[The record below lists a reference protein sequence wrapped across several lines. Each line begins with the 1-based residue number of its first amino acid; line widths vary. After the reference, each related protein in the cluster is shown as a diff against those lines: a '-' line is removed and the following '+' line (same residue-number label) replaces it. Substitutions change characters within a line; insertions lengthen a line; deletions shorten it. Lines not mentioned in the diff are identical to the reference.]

1 MRPVKRW
8 DYKTRDGEA
17 IGYVVRMEGE
27 ISPTYG
33 KAEKQIIP
41 YFRTDGK
48 PGIPDDHSTHLRIY
62 GLDYITDFAEPI
74 YIVEG
79 EKCAAALHGLDL
91 QAVTSLGGSCQAVK
105 ADWSTLRDASHIYI
119 LPDND
124 EPGMRY
130 AKAVYDQVRHFPFL
144 HEIKL
149 VQFPMYEKGDVCDF
163 LASRDGMESWDGLS
177 PIEGVSL
184 GDISLGSV
192 SLGIDP
198 LRNDPLDDPSLE
210 TAFLRHADALEN
222 DSLGSTLSME
232 FERYRDINAAPIPN
246 DWLFQT
252 TKTQYHLITV
262 NDFTRMELPKRE
274 MLRAPWMPEGSISM
288 VFADRGIG
296 KTFFCLS
303 CVTALYGLGLHAWT
317 RL

>member
-149 VQFPMYEKGDVCDF
+149 VQFPMYEKGDVC
-163 LASRDGMESWDGLS
+163 GY
-177 PIEGVSL
+177 
-184 GDISLGSV
+184 
-192 SLGIDP
+192 P
-198 LRNDPLDDPSLE
+198 L
-210 TAFLRHADALEN
+210 
-222 DSLGSTLSME
+222 
-232 FERYRDINAAPIPN
+232 
-246 DWLFQT
+246 
-252 TKTQYHLITV
+252 
-262 NDFTRMELPKRE
+262 
-274 MLRAPWMPEGSISM
+274 
-288 VFADRGIG
+288 
-296 KTFFCLS
+296 
-303 CVTALYGLGLHAWT
+303 
-317 RL
+317 